1 MADLSPQA
9 LDRARGGQQAA
20 AAFDAHA
27 EAIAAST
34 GDVPV
39 EHVLVAVVS
48 AEYVFLGSH
57 IVPRAELVE
66 RVPVLE
72 DGGWAMVFSHGATAA
87 QVRARAAEMASLAG
101 QRAAAIERIVSRQA
115 PDG

>member
-1 MADLSPQA
+1 MADLSPEA

-20 AAFDAHA
+20 TAFDAHA
-27 EAIAAST
+27 EMIAAST

-48 AEYVFLGSH
+48 VDFEFVGTH
-57 IVPRAELVE
+57 VVPRAELVE

-72 DGGWAMVFSHGATAA
+72 NGGWAMVFSHGATADH
-87 QVRARAAEMASLAG
+87 VRARAAEMQSLAR
-101 QRAAAIERIVSRQA
+101 QRAAAIERIVSRR
-115 PDG
+115 PPGG

>member
-1 MADLSPQA
+1 MPDVSPEA
-9 LDRARGGQQAA
+9 LDRARGGQHAA
-20 AAFDAHA
+20 SAFDAHA
-27 EAIAAST
+27 ERIAAST

-48 AEYVFLGSH
+48 TEYEFVGTH
-57 IVPRAELVE
+57 VVPRAELVE